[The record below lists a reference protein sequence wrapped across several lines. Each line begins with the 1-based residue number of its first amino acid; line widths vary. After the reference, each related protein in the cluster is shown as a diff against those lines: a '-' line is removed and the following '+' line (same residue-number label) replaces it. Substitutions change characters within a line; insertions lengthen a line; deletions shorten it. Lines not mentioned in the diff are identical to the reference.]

1 MRVLIFGNS
10 GSGKSHYA
18 IGLAREYGLARLD
31 LDTVVWEP
39 GQIAV
44 GRPYGEA
51 LSDLRQFIDEHEDWV
66 IEGCYGD
73 LIEYALPR
81 CTELVFM
88 NPGKEA
94 CLRNNARRPWER
106 HKYASM
112 EAQQSMLPVLTNW
125 VGMYYERSDN
135 CSYVWHRSVYDG
147 FEGSKR
153 EITALEER
161 P

>member
-1 MRVLIFGNS
+1 MRVLVFGNS

-39 GQIAV
+39 G
-44 GRPYGEA
+44 R
-51 LSDLRQFIDEHEDWV
+51 
-66 IEGCYGD
+66 
-73 LIEYALPR
+73 
-81 CTELVFM
+81 
-88 NPGKEA
+88 EA

-125 VGMYYERSDN
+125 VEMYYERSDN